1 MSYTEQVI
9 CRYVCRMDAHR
20 VLLHSNVRCYTTV
33 NKLAVV
39 MKLARD
45 RREGCSPRDSPSTRV
60 CPRAPAR
67 PDALATA
74 MLLLG
79 ALALCI
85 THVLGF
91 TLSPHATTLLAA
103 PSQQNRC
110 GSLVLLAKKD
120 GWSIGKA
127 RKTGK
132 TSRDKVAKPQG
143 RGFGAPSASE
153 AAPKKPQV
161 AADPGDGA
169 TRMAPADLN
178 ANDLAEAAAAAGG
191 DTWRA
196 YADEALA
203 QVAALE
209 KEAEERRISAQEL
222 LARQAAL
229 EEAAARRGKSE

>member
-1 MSYTEQVI
+1 MIVVHGAGYMSLRVSHGCKPCVTAVNALFRPLLNLRRAREI
-9 CRYVCRMDAHR
+9 DA
-20 VLLHSNVRCYTTV
+20 
-33 NKLAVV
+33 
-39 MKLARD
+39 
-45 RREGCSPRDSPSTRV
+45 EGCSPRDSPSTRV

-79 ALALCI
+79 ALALSI

-91 TLSPHATTLLAA
+91 TLSPHATMLLAA

>member
-1 MSYTEQVI
+1 MGEI
-9 CRYVCRMDAHR
+9 DA
-20 VLLHSNVRCYTTV
+20 
-33 NKLAVV
+33 
-39 MKLARD
+39 
-45 RREGCSPRDSPSTRV
+45 EGCSPRDSPSTRV
-60 CPRAPAR
+60 CPGPPGQTGRSR
-67 PDALATA
+67 DG
-74 MLLLG
+74 MLLLA
-79 ALALCI
+79 ALALSI

-91 TLSPHATTLLAA
+91 TLSPHATMLLAA

-153 AAPKKPQV
+153 EAPKKPQV

>member
-1 MSYTEQVI
+1 M
-9 CRYVCRMDAHR
+9 
-20 VLLHSNVRCYTTV
+20 CYCCECAFFSTV
-33 NKLAVV
+33 TKLATPREID
-39 MKLARD
+39 A
-45 RREGCSPRDSPSTRV
+45 EGCSLLVTHPPLACV
-60 CPRAPAR
+60 QAPAR

-79 ALALCI
+79 ALALSI

-91 TLSPHATTLLAA
+91 TLSPHATMLLAA

-153 AAPKKPQV
+153 EAPKKPQV

>member
-1 MSYTEQVI
+1 MQT
-9 CRYVCRMDAHR
+9 VCYCCECAFF
-20 VLLHSNVRCYTTV
+20 STV
-33 NKLAVV
+33 TKLATPREID
-39 MKLARD
+39 A
-45 RREGCSPRDSPSTRV
+45 EGCSLLVTHPPLACV
-60 CPRAPAR
+60 QAPAR

-79 ALALCI
+79 ALALSI

-91 TLSPHATTLLAA
+91 TLSPHATMLLAA

-153 AAPKKPQV
+153 EAPKKPQV